1 MNRKDRKAEKKNF
14 IARLL
19 ETGKIMARKSININV
34 NREIKK
40 RANY

>member
-1 MNRKDRKAEKKNF
+1 MNKKDKNVEKKNF
-14 IARLL
+14 ITRLL
-19 ETGKIMARKSININV
+19 ETGKIMARKSANINV

>member
-1 MNRKDRKAEKKNF
+1 MNKKDKKAEKKNF
-14 IARLL
+14 ITRLL
-19 ETGKIMARKSININV
+19 EIGKIMAIKSININI